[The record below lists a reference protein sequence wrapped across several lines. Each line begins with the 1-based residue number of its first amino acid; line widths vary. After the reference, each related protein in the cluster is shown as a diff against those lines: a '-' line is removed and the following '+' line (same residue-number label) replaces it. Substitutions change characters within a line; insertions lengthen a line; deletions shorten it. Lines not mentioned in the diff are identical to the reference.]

1 VDDLVDHPALGTLRL
16 ATVSARSTLPL
27 TLPWTLHWTLHLIS

>member
-1 VDDLVDHPALGTLRL
+1 MDDLVDHPALGALRL
-16 ATVSARSTLPL
+16 AAITARPTLPL